1 MLLLAIKE
9 VVGGHLLN
17 HGSLFRV
24 ILTDVIIMEVDTGS
38 AVSIKRGRNYLQAEP
53 K

>member
-24 ILTDVIIMEVDTGS
+24 ILTDVIIMVS
-38 AVSIKRGRNYLQAEP
+38 AVAYRLKEIPAWHKYFG
-53 K
+53 